1 MRKEEKWFDDD
12 DGEGENRRR
21 RAVAGG
27 ARRNS
32 EVAEGLGFGEGVS
45 GSEGGEGRVRS
56 NEDGWVSLYI
66 YFSENYNQLPYY
78 LFLITFLAQS
88 LYILLYLF
96 LFILT

>member
-1 MRKEEKWFDDD
+1 MRWRSEKGKKWFDDG
-12 DGEGENRRR
+12 DGEGDRRR

-56 NEDGWVSLYI
+56 MKMGGEFI
-66 YFSENYNQLPYY
+66 Y
-78 LFLITFLAQS
+78 
-88 LYILLYLF
+88 LL
-96 LFILT
+96 